1 MMVDDDT
8 KATASSNPFDEC
20 EDIFGLLK
28 AGSEPRETQ
37 FLSWARTAPNA
48 STGTGT
54 APPLQPPS
62 AKRARTPTPQPQ
74 PQSQQSQQ
82 QQSVKQE
89 SGEKKEDGTTEGATK
104 APSREMPPARA
115 KGCVHEVAVPEGWTP
130 AREEREEDALGTLE
144 HPRAPAERA
153 RTWPFVL
160 DPFQETS
167 VACIER
173 HESVL
178 VSAHTSAGKTVVAEY
193 AIALALRRGQRV
205 IYTSPIKALSN
216 QKFRELKEEFGDVGL
231 MTGDTTISP
240 DATCL
245 VMTTEILRSMLYRGS
260 RVVREVA
267 WVVFDEIHYLRN
279 KERGVVWEETIIML
293 PDTVRMVFLSATI
306 PNALEFA
313 QWIAQT
319 HRQPCHVVY
328 TDMRP
333 VPLQHYIFPALGD
346 GLHLVVDE
354 NGAFCNDNFQKAL
367 ASLTPENMRILAA
380 QRGGGAGGASNNSK
394 KKGGRNSSV
403 GPDCERIV
411 KMLLERH
418 YNPLIVFAF
427 SKREVEALALQMGR
441 LDLLSDAEKGLVGQI
456 FRNALASLSAA
467 DRQLPQIV
475 NLLPLLLR
483 GIAIHHSGLLPLL
496 KEVIELLFQEGLV
509 KVLFATETFSM
520 GLNMP
525 ARTVV
530 FTSVRKFD
538 GASFRN
544 VTPGEYIQMSGRAGR
559 RGLDD
564 RGIVVLMVD
573 DRLEPADIKNM
584 VWGES
589 DPLNSAFYVSYSML
603 LNLLRV
609 DMQGAAAC
617 DPDSLVARSFRQF
630 QARRAL
636 PLLQRRLAALDAQ
649 RAALVVPHEPAVAEY
664 YYAREAAAQ
673 LRAQLRAAARQ
684 PARTLPFLQPG
695 RLVHIVDRSQLALSA
710 FASEI
715 SKGLLPTF
723 DREEVVY
730 TDSDGGISVGSSAS
744 ASATP
749 TRIAAEGGVP
759 IHGVDWGWGVVL
771 GYEQRLVP
779 EHGVTVAAGLAGT
792 GTQAPAR
799 GEPSQMLAT
808 TYVVEVCIECADGSG
823 ASSSTGTGA
832 STSAPATA
840 TAGGALRPLPI
851 ADRAV
856 RAGPVELRGHGQ
868 VVMVTLDAIDTI
880 SAVRLNVPKDIRR
893 QAVRDDVAKTV
904 REVFKRFAPD
914 GASNSSI
921 ASKSTAG
928 KNSTAGD
935 EKKKNSNNAS
945 NNEGGI
951 PILDPTTDMGIEDAG
966 FRGLQRELE
975 ALEDALHADARF
987 RDAGVRAACGV
998 LERRLAL
1005 DAAARDL
1012 RHDVHE
1018 ASREVVLAS
1027 ELHNMKRVLR
1037 RLGYISAEDVI
1048 ETKGRVG
1055 AELTA
1060 GDELVLTEL
1069 VFSGVFNEM
1078 APERIAALVSCFV
1091 FEERVKG
1098 SGQEQLPPQRELVEA
1113 YRQVQETA
1121 RRVATVWQEC
1131 KIDCNV
1137 DEYVS
1142 RFNPTIMEV
1151 ILAWCSGAT
1160 FADVL
1165 KMSDL
1170 FEGSLIRMMRRLEE
1184 LLKELSKAAKAI
1196 GNAELESR
1204 FAEAVTKLHKDVV
1217 FAASLYL

>member
-8 KATASSNPFDEC
+8 GAGAPSNPFDEC

-28 AGSEPRETQ
+28 AGSSDGDGADGTQ
-37 FLSWARTAPNA
+37 TPSAPSRAWSSQAPSA

-54 APPLQPPS
+54 APQPPS
-62 AKRARTPTPQPQ
+62 AKRARTPTPTP
-74 PQSQQSQQ
+74 
-82 QQSVKQE
+82 VKSE
-89 SGEKKEDGTTEGATK
+89 DKDAHSSSSSSSGSGSGSGNGA
-104 APSREMPPARA
+104 AVPAREMPPARA
-115 KGCVHEVAVPEGWTP
+115 KGCVHEVAVPDGWTP
-130 AREEREEDALGTLE
+130 PREEREDDALGTLE
-144 HPRAPAERA
+144 HPRPPAQPV

-193 AIALALRRGQRV
+193 AIALALSRGQRV

-260 RVVREVA
+260 RIVREVA

-319 HRQPCHVVY
+319 HAQPCHVVY

-367 ASLTPENMRILAA
+367 ASLTPENMRLLAA
-380 QRGGGAGGASNNSK
+380 QNGGGGAGGAGKK
-394 KKGGRNSSV
+394 KKGGANGSSSV
-403 GPDCERIV
+403 GSDCQRIV

-427 SKREVEALALQMGR
+427 SKREVESLALQMGR
-441 LDLLSDAEKGLVGQI
+441 LDLLTDAEKGLVGQI

-538 GASFRN
+538 GATFRN

-564 RGIVVLMVD
+564 RGIVVLMID

-589 DPLNSAFYVSYSML
+589 DPLNSAFYVSYAML

-636 PLLQRRLAALDAQ
+636 PQLQQRLAALDAR
-649 RAALVVPHEPAVAEY
+649 RAALVVPDEPAVAEY
-664 YYAREAAAQ
+664 YYTREAAAR
-673 LRAQLRAAARQ
+673 LRAQLRACLAQ
-684 PARTLPFLQPG
+684 PARALPFLQPG
-695 RLVHIVDRSQLALSA
+695 RLVHIVDRSPLARA
-710 FASEI
+710 TFADDI
-715 SKGLLPTF
+715 RRGTLPAF
-723 DREEVVY
+723 DREEDY
-730 TDSDGGISVGSSAS
+730 DHGDVGDESGDDESG
-744 ASATP
+744 P
-749 TRIAAEGGVP
+749 GPRRIAAVGGVP
-759 IHGVDWGWGVVL
+759 LHGVDWGWGIVL
-771 GYEQRLVP
+771 GYERRLVP
-779 EHGVTVAAGLAGT
+779 EHGVTVAADLAGT

-799 GEPSQMLAT
+799 GAPSQMLAT
-808 TYVVEVCIECADGSG
+808 TYVVEVCLECAGGGGSG
-823 ASSSTGTGA
+823 SGGSENTDSNGA
-832 STSAPATA
+832 GAAP
-840 TAGGALRPLPI
+840 LRPLAR

-880 SAVRLNVPKDIRR
+880 SAVRLSVPKDIRR
-893 QAVRDDVAKTV
+893 AAVRDDVAKTV
-904 REVFKRFAPD
+904 REVFKRFAPEE
-914 GASNSSI
+914 SNGSNEKGKSDKDKSKDTESS
-921 ASKSTAG
+921 G
-928 KNSTAGD
+928 
-935 EKKKNSNNAS
+935 
-945 NNEGGI
+945 GGI
-951 PILDPTTDMGIEDAG
+951 PVLDPVGDMGVDDAA
-966 FRGLQRELE
+966 FRGMQRELE
-975 ALEDALHADARF
+975 GLEDALHTDVRF
-987 RDAGVRAACGV
+987 RDAGVRAACAT
-998 LERRLAL
+998 LEQRLAL

-1037 RLGYISAEDVI
+1037 RLGYISSDDVI

-1069 VFSGVFNEM
+1069 VFSGVFNDM

-1098 SGQEQLPPQRELVEA
+1098 AGQELLPAQRDLVEG
-1113 YRQVQETA
+1113 YRHIQETA

-1131 KIDCNV
+1131 KIDCDV

>member
-1 MMVDDDT
+1 MEDET
-8 KATASSNPFDEC
+8 ESENGFNPFDEC
-20 EDIFGLLK
+20 DDIFQLMK
-28 AGSEPRETQ
+28 GSAEESSSSVPPVPSKRPREESDSSSQ
-37 FLSWARTAPNA
+37 A
-48 STGTGT
+48 S
-54 APPLQPPS
+54 AAQPYN
-62 AKRARTPTPQPQ
+62 
-74 PQSQQSQQ
+74 
-82 QQSVKQE
+82 
-89 SGEKKEDGTTEGATK
+89 KKDKKVGDDDDSKMTDDASSPV
-104 APSREMPPARA
+104 PSREPPPARA
-115 KGCVHEVAVPEGWTP
+115 KGCVHEVAIPPGWTAP
-130 AREEREEDALGTLE
+130 EEPEDGALGTLE
-144 HPRAPAERA
+144 HPRGPENPV
-153 RTWPFVL
+153 RTWKFTL
-160 DPFQETS
+160 DPFQQTS
-167 VACIER
+167 VSCIER
-173 HESVL
+173 RESVL

-193 AIALALRRGQRV
+193 AIALALKNKQRV

-240 DATCL
+240 EATCL

-260 RVVREVA
+260 RIVREVA
-267 WVVFDEIHYLRN
+267 WVIFDEIHYLRN

-319 HRQPCHVVY
+319 HNQPCHVVY

-333 VPLQHYIFPALGD
+333 VPLQHYLFPAMGD
-346 GLHLVVDE
+346 GIHLVVDE

-367 ASLTPENMRILAA
+367 ASLTPENMRLLAA
-380 QRGGGAGGASNNSK
+380 QRQYQHQKGRGGKLNTVA
-394 KKGGRNSSV
+394 
-403 GPDCERIV
+403 PDCQRIV

-418 YNPLIVFAF
+418 FNPLIVFAF
-427 SKREVEALALQMGR
+427 SKREVESLALQMGK
-441 LDLLSDAEKGLVGQI
+441 LDLLTDAEKGLVGQI

-475 NLLPLLLR
+475 NILPILLR

-496 KEVIELLFQEGLV
+496 KEVIELLFQEGLI

-525 ARTVV
+525 AKTVV

-538 GASFRN
+538 GSTFRN
-544 VTPGEYIQMSGRAGR
+544 VTSGEYIQMSGRAGR

-573 DRLEPADIKNM
+573 NKLEPSDIKNM

-636 PLLQRRLAALDAQ
+636 PQLQKKLADMDVE
-649 RAALVVPHEPAVAEY
+649 RAAIVVPDEDAVGEY
-664 YYAREAAAQ
+664 LYLRESISQ
-673 LRAQLRAAARQ
+673 IRERIRSFVMQ
-684 PARTLPFLQPG
+684 PIRCLPYIQAG
-695 RLVHIVDRSQLALSA
+695 RLVHIVDRSPQALAA
-710 FASEI
+710 FGADIEN
-715 SKGLLPTF
+715 GTYPEF
-723 DREEVVY
+723 DHQEDVS
-730 TDSDGGISVGSSAS
+730 TADSSSDGKRKNKKNKKDPAPAADSQSSETSKRAI
-744 ASATP
+744 P
-749 TRIAAEGGVP
+749 AADGVAL
-759 IHGVDWGWGVVL
+759 HGVDWGWGVVL
-771 GYEQRLVP
+771 GYQKKLVP
-779 EHGVTVAAGLAGT
+779 EHTARVGADITSTSDDLQHQP
-792 GTQAPAR
+792 TQYM
-799 GEPSQMLAT
+799 ET
-808 TYVVEVCIECADGSG
+808 TYVVELCLECEDVPG
-823 ASSSTGTGA
+823 
-832 STSAPATA
+832 P
-840 TAGGALRPLPI
+840 LRPLSL
-851 ADRAV
+851 AAR
-856 RAGPVELRGHGQ
+856 RNGTGPVELRGQGQ
-868 VVMVTLDAIDTI
+868 IVMVTLDAIDEI
-880 SAVRLNVPKDIRR
+880 SSVRLTVPKDMKR
-893 QAVRDDVAKTV
+893 QNVRNDIAKTI
-904 REVFKRFAPD
+904 REACKSFD
-914 GASNSSI
+914 GNL
-921 ASKSTAG
+921 
-928 KNSTAGD
+928 
-935 EKKKNSNNAS
+935 
-945 NNEGGI
+945 
-951 PILDPTTDMGIEDAG
+951 PRLDPVTDMHVEDDA
-966 FRGLQRELE
+966 FRGMMHEKE
-975 ALEDALHADARF
+975 VLEDSLHSDARF
-987 RDAGVRAACGV
+987 RSKELRENCRL
-998 LERRLAL
+998 LEHRIEL
-1005 DAAARDL
+1005 DTAIRSL

-1018 ASREVVLAS
+1018 ASREIVLAS

-1037 RLGYISAEDVI
+1037 RLGYISNDDVI

-1069 VFSGVFNEM
+1069 VFSGVFNDM
-1078 APERIAALVSCFV
+1078 SPERIAALVSCFV

-1098 SGQEQLPPQRELVEA
+1098 TGQEKLPPQRELVEA
-1113 YRQVQETA
+1113 YRQIQETA

-1131 KIDCNV
+1131 KIECDP

-1151 ILAWCSGAT
+1151 ILAWCTGAT
-1160 FADVL
+1160 FADLL

-1170 FEGSLIRMMRRLEE
+1170 YEGSLIRMMRRLEE

-1196 GNAELESR
+1196 GNSELESR

>member
-1 MMVDDDT
+1 MMEDET
-8 KATASSNPFDEC
+8 ESESGFNAFDEC
-20 EDIFGLLK
+20 DDIFQLMRGTDADDSSSSSSSAAAGPASSALLPNK
-28 AGSEPRETQ
+28 RPRDESAASQGPAQPSSKKDKKGS
-37 FLSWARTAPNA
+37 
-48 STGTGT
+48 
-54 APPLQPPS
+54 
-62 AKRARTPTPQPQ
+62 
-74 PQSQQSQQ
+74 
-82 QQSVKQE
+82 
-89 SGEKKEDGTTEGATK
+89 KEDDDDSEMTDGASVP
-104 APSREMPPARA
+104 AREPPPARA
-115 KGCVHEVAVPEGWTP
+115 KGCVHEVAIPPGWTAP
-130 AREEREEDALGTLE
+130 EEPEDGPLGTLE
-144 HPRAPAERA
+144 HPRGPENPV
-153 RTWPFVL
+153 RTWKFTL
-160 DPFQETS
+160 DPFQQTS
-167 VACIER
+167 VSCIER
-173 HESVL
+173 RESVL

-193 AIALALRRGQRV
+193 AIALALKNKQRV

-240 DATCL
+240 EATCL

-260 RVVREVA
+260 RIVREVA
-267 WVVFDEIHYLRN
+267 WVIFDEIHYLRN

-319 HRQPCHVVY
+319 HNQPCHVVY

-333 VPLQHYIFPALGD
+333 VPLQHYLFPAMGD
-346 GLHLVVDE
+346 GIHLVVDE

-367 ASLTPENMRILAA
+367 ASLTPENMRLLAA
-380 QRGGGAGGASNNSK
+380 QRQYQHQKGRGGKLNTVA
-394 KKGGRNSSV
+394 
-403 GPDCERIV
+403 PDCQRIV

-418 YNPLIVFAF
+418 FNPLIVFAF
-427 SKREVEALALQMGR
+427 SKREVESLALQMGK
-441 LDLLSDAEKGLVGQI
+441 LDLLTDAEKGLVGQI

-475 NLLPLLLR
+475 NILPILLR

-496 KEVIELLFQEGLV
+496 KEVIELLFQEGLI

-525 ARTVV
+525 AKTVV

-538 GASFRN
+538 GSTFRN
-544 VTPGEYIQMSGRAGR
+544 VTSGEYIQMSGRAGR

-573 DRLEPADIKNM
+573 NKLEPSDIKNM

-636 PLLQRRLAALDAQ
+636 PQLQKKLADMDAE
-649 RAALVVPHEPAVAEY
+649 RAAIVVPDEDVVGEY
-664 YYAREAAAQ
+664 LYLRESISQ
-673 LRAQLRAAARQ
+673 IRERIRSFVMQ
-684 PARTLPFLQPG
+684 PVRCLPYLQAG
-695 RLVHIVDRSQLALSA
+695 RLVHIVDRSPQALAA
-710 FASEI
+710 FGSDIENGIYPEFDHQEEASGADSSSSSTDGKGKNKNKNKKSVDAPQPSET
-715 SKGLLPTF
+715 SKKAIPAA
-723 DREEVVY
+723 
-730 TDSDGGISVGSSAS
+730 DGVA
-744 ASATP
+744 
-749 TRIAAEGGVP
+749 

-771 GYEQRLVP
+771 GYQKKLVP
-779 EHGVTVAAGLAGT
+779 EHSARVGADISSSSDDVQHQP
-792 GTQAPAR
+792 TQYM
-799 GEPSQMLAT
+799 ES
-808 TYVVEVCIECADGSG
+808 TYVVELCLECEDVPG
-823 ASSSTGTGA
+823 
-832 STSAPATA
+832 P
-840 TAGGALRPLPI
+840 LRPLSL
-851 ADRAV
+851 AGR
-856 RAGPVELRGHGQ
+856 RNGSGPVELRGQGQ
-868 VVMVTLDAIDTI
+868 IVMVTLDAIDEI
-880 SAVRLNVPKDIRR
+880 SSVRLTVPKDMKR
-893 QAVRDDVAKTV
+893 QNVRNDIAKTI
-904 REVFKRFAPD
+904 RE
-914 GASNSSI
+914 
-921 ASKSTAG
+921 ASKSFDG
-928 KNSTAGD
+928 NL
-935 EKKKNSNNAS
+935 
-945 NNEGGI
+945 
-951 PILDPTTDMGIEDAG
+951 PRLDPVSDMHVDDEA
-966 FRGLQRELE
+966 FRGMMHEKEL
-975 ALEDALHADARF
+975 LEDSLHSDARF
-987 RDAGVRAACGV
+987 KDKELRTNCRL
-998 LERRLAL
+998 LEQRIAL
-1005 DAAARDL
+1005 DTAIRSL

-1018 ASREVVLAS
+1018 ASREIVLAS

-1037 RLGYISAEDVI
+1037 RLGYISNDDVI

-1069 VFSGVFNEM
+1069 VFSGVFNDM
-1078 APERIAALVSCFV
+1078 SPERIAALVSCFV

-1098 SGQEQLPPQRELVEA
+1098 TGQEKLPPQRELVEA

-1131 KIDCNV
+1131 KIECDP

-1151 ILAWCSGAT
+1151 ILAWCTGAT
-1160 FADVL
+1160 FADLL

-1170 FEGSLIRMMRRLEE
+1170 YEGSLIRMMRRLEE

-1196 GNAELESR
+1196 GNSELESR

>member
-8 KATASSNPFDEC
+8 AAHSNPFDEC

-28 AGSEPRETQ
+28 AGSSSGDGDEPGTAA
-37 FLSWARTAPNA
+37 ARPRAWSSQAPSA

-54 APPLQPPS
+54 APPPQPPS
-62 AKRARTPTPQPQ
+62 AKRARTPTPTP
-74 PQSQQSQQ
+74 
-82 QQSVKQE
+82 KTE
-89 SGEKKEDGTTEGATK
+89 TETEKKKEGT
-104 APSREMPPARA
+104 APAREMPPARA
-115 KGCVHEVAVPEGWTP
+115 KGCVHEVAVPEGWEAP
-130 AREEREEDALGTLE
+130 RAEREDDALGTLE
-144 HPRAPAERA
+144 HPRPPAQPV

-173 HESVL
+173 RESVL

-193 AIALALRRGQRV
+193 AIALALSRGQRV

-260 RVVREVA
+260 RIVREVA

-367 ASLTPENMRILAA
+367 ASLTPENMRLLAA
-380 QRGGGAGGASNNSK
+380 AQGQSGSAGGGPGGRK
-394 KKGGRNSSV
+394 KKGGANSSV
-403 GPDCERIV
+403 APDCQRIV

-427 SKREVEALALQMGR
+427 SKREVESLALQMGR
-441 LDLLSDAEKGLVGQI
+441 LDLLTDAEKGLVGQI

-538 GASFRN
+538 GATFRN

-564 RGIVVLMVD
+564 RGIVVLMID

-636 PLLQRRLAALDAQ
+636 PQLQQRLAALDAR
-649 RAALVVPHEPAVAEY
+649 RAALVVPDEPTVAEY
-664 YYAREAAAQ
+664 YYTREAAAR
-673 LRAQLRAAARQ
+673 LRAQLRACLRQ
-684 PARTLPFLQPG
+684 PARALPFLQPG
-695 RLVHIVDRSQLALSA
+695 RLVRIVDRSPLARA
-710 FASEI
+710 TFAPDLQR
-715 SKGLLPTF
+715 GTLPSF
-723 DREEVVY
+723 DLEEDY
-730 TDSDGGISVGSSAS
+730 CESDDGGSGSGSD
-744 ASATP
+744 SATP
-749 TRIAAEGGVP
+749 VQRIAAVGGVP
-759 IHGVDWGWGVVL
+759 LQGVDWGWGIVL
-771 GYEQRLVP
+771 GYERRLVP
-779 EHGVTVAAGLAGT
+779 EHGVTVAADLAGT
-792 GTQAPAR
+792 GAQAPAR
-799 GEPSQMLAT
+799 GAPSQMLAT
-808 TYVVEVCIECADGSG
+808 TYVVEVCLECAGGGGDAAENG
-823 ASSSTGTGA
+823 A
-832 STSAPATA
+832 
-840 TAGGALRPLPI
+840 ALRPLPL

-856 RAGPVELRGHGQ
+856 RAGPIELRGHGQ
-868 VVMVTLDAIDTI
+868 VVMVTLDAIDTV
-880 SAVRLNVPKDIRR
+880 SAVRLNVPRDIRR

-914 GASNSSI
+914 GKDKNNKDKKDSSSGSNSS
-921 ASKSTAG
+921 SGS
-928 KNSTAGD
+928 S
-935 EKKKNSNNAS
+935 SS
-945 NNEGGI
+945 VGGV
-951 PILDPTTDMGIEDAG
+951 PVLDPVADMGVDDAA
-966 FRGLQRELE
+966 FRAMQRELE
-975 ALEDALHADARF
+975 ALEDALHTDMRF
-987 RDAGVRAACGV
+987 RDAGVRAACAV
-998 LERRLAL
+998 LEQRLAL

-1037 RLGYISAEDVI
+1037 RLGYISSDDVI

-1098 SGQEQLPPQRELVEA
+1098 SGQEQLPAQRELVEG
-1113 YRQVQETA
+1113 YRHIQETA